1 MRSLSAVPSRLL
13 RKMCEKLRICSS
25 SPIHFRCGIISHTW
39 RHHHPHPSGSYCER
53 HELNLAAFN
62 HHVLVYWL
70 NIKIIG
76 PYFQNKSIHFSPFYI
91 FIALVFYL
99 WTQRLSFCYIWCL
112 SLDICIQWVHTI
124 LMDLYVSDS
133 QQIVQKKQILSFNYP
148 CSVVAGS
155 AVLTAT
161 EGWNVCWE
169 KARKIMIT
177 NQFSAQLPA
186 ANPHY

>member
-1 MRSLSAVPSRLL
+1 MWKAQDLQLFSDSLQVWD
-13 RKMCEKLRICSS
+13 I
-25 SPIHFRCGIISHTW
+25 HTW
-39 RHHHPHPSGSYCER
+39 RHHHPRPSGSYCER

-76 PYFQNKSIHFSPFYI
+76 PYFQNKSIHFSPFHI

-133 QQIVQKKQILSFNYP
+133 QQIVQKSRFWALIIP
-148 CSVVAGS
+148 
-155 AVLTAT
+155 AVLLL
-161 EGWNVCWE
+161 
-169 KARKIMIT
+169 
-177 NQFSAQLPA
+177 AQLFLQPLKA
-186 ANPHY
+186 EMCALEKGEKNHDNESIFCTASSCKSTLLTRTNTRC